1 MRNTL
6 KKACLISSAL
16 ILSGA
21 SAFAGGFTS
30 GKNVFDF
37 NVDYEGT
44 FSDNILGKKNKIYN
58 NGLEVDAELGLTED
72 ASIGFEA
79 YFEKTHERGD
89 SENNIASDKGNWG
102 KDLVTYHRMNFNVN
116 ESINLGT
123 QFGVAFLGNGDGTY
137 SANGRV
143 RGMIRHDTKSGFY
156 KHSRLEIEYRR
167 AFDENAPDRV
177 RFDFRTK
184 FRLAS
189 GVDLYIRLMPN
200 IELASQQFVNK
211 QSSNTSV
218 SPRNLKR
225 VKIAYTDLNIGPEF
239 NIGKDAGIHAYYT
252 MRIDGANEEKRTH
265 SKGILVG
272 YSKSFNL

>member
-1 MRNTL
+1 MKNTL

-16 ILSGA
+16 IFSGA

-37 NVDYEGT
+37 NVDYEGK
-44 FSDNILGKKNKIYN
+44 FSDNSAGSKNKLYN
-58 NGLEVDAELGLTED
+58 NSIEVDAELGLTED
-72 ASIGFEA
+72 ASLGFEA
-79 YFEKTHERGD
+79 YFDKTHERGD
-89 SENNIASDKGNWG
+89 DANNIASDKGNWG
-102 KDLVTYHRMNFNVN
+102 KGLLTYHRMNFNVN

-123 QFGVAFLGNGDGTY
+123 QFGLAFLGNGDGTY
-137 SANGRV
+137 SANGRA

-156 KHSRLEIEYRR
+156 KHSRFEIEYRR

-200 IELASQQFVNK
+200 LELASHNFINNNPSK
-211 QSSNTSV
+211 TSV
-218 SPRNLKR
+218 SSRDLKR
-225 VKIAYTDLNIGPEF
+225 VKIAYTDLNIGPDF
-239 NIGKDAGIHAYYT
+239 KVGKDAGIHAYYT
-252 MRIDGANEEKRTH
+252 MRLEGANEAKRTH
-265 SKGILVG
+265 AKGILVG

>member
-1 MRNTL
+1 MKNTL

-16 ILSGA
+16 IFSSA

-37 NVDYEGT
+37 NVDYEGK
-44 FSDNILGKKNKIYN
+44 FFDNSAGSKNKRYN
-58 NGLEVDAELGLTED
+58 NGIEVDAELGLTED
-72 ASIGFEA
+72 ASLGFEA
-79 YFEKTHERGD
+79 YFDKTHKRGD
-89 SENNIASDKGNWG
+89 DANGIASDKGNWEKG
-102 KDLVTYHRMNFNVN
+102 LLTYHRMNFNVN

-123 QFGVAFLGNGDGTY
+123 QFGVAFIGNGDGTY

-156 KHSRLEIEYRR
+156 KHSRFEIEYRR

-200 IELASQQFVNK
+200 LELASQQFVNNNPEK
-211 QSSNTSV
+211 TSV
-218 SPRNLKR
+218 SSRNLKR
-225 VKIAYTDLNIGPEF
+225 VKIAYTDLNIGPDF
-239 NIGKDAGIHAYYT
+239 KVGKDAGIHAYYT
-252 MRIDGANEEKRTH
+252 MRLEGANEAKRNH